1 MVKIS
6 NSDIRKTKIMD
17 KYTLYYTTE
26 IIRYSEMIKNSTGM
40 SKSEKLRLID
50 NMIKHLK
57 EGKKKIIKTAD
68 MHEPLSL
75 AQA

>member
-6 NSDIRKTKIMD
+6 NNNLRKTKIMD

-26 IIRYSEMIKNSTGM
+26 MIRYSEMIKNSTGM
-40 SKSEKLRLID
+40 SKSKKLSLID
-50 NMIKHLK
+50 NMINHLK

-68 MHEPLSL
+68 THEPSIL
-75 AQA
+75 AQT